1 MRDIACG
8 SWRYRWGAFKI
19 QKNLCAFFCQTTSG
33 KHAHMINEQS
43 AGDSR
48 RADAGL
54 SGHIPNCY
62 PFHMYHSDVRLP

>member
-8 SWRYRWGAFKI
+8 SWRCRWGAFKI

-43 AGDSR
+43 AKRSALKGR
-48 RADAGL
+48 VFK
-54 SGHIPNCY
+54 IP
-62 PFHMYHSDVRLP
+62 